1 MEMLH
6 YDFMQRAFYAGGI
19 IAVIA
24 SVLGVYLMLRRQALM
39 ADMLSHVSLAGV
51 AAGAVMHINPALM
64 GFVVAV
70 IGAIAVEYVRRSY
83 KTYSEISVAI
93 IMIGGLST
101 AVVLMSLNQSIN
113 KGFSAYL
120 FGSVVAVNETELYMM
135 VGAAL
140 VGGIFFYTLRR
151 PLYQITFDEETARTN
166 GLPVKPISL
175 GFSIVT
181 GMIVAAA
188 MPIVGVLLVSSLIIL
203 PAALAIRVAPS
214 FVSSLFISM
223 LIGLVGVFGGL
234 TASYELSTPPG
245 GTIALVLLVFL
256 IAGMAIQK
264 LVLKLKKVSNKGHD
278 SLVNVEQSEVKGF
291 TKDPFTQAQETA
303 PKKAPETGGKLS

>member
-51 AAGAVMHINPALM
+51 AAGAVMQVNPALM

-140 VGGIFFYTLRR
+140 VGGIFFYALRR
-151 PLYQITFDEETARTN
+151 PLYQITFDEETAKTN
-166 GLPVKPISL
+166 GLPVKQISL

-203 PAALAIRVAPS
+203 PAALAIRIAPS

-245 GTIALVLLVFL
+245 GTIALVLLAFL
-256 IAGMAIQK
+256 IIGITIQK
-264 LVLKLKKVSNKGHD
+264 LVLKLRKASNQGFD
-278 SLVNVEQSEVKGF
+278 VQANIDQSEVKGF
-291 TKDPFTQAQETA
+291 TKDPFT
-303 PKKAPETGGKLS
+303 KETGGNQS